1 MHMWDKDWVWGSVVA
16 MEAGG
21 VQLLGLTTGA
31 IPISIASVFIT
42 KLTHSLALV
51 AFVLVEFLCNV
62 SRSMHA
68 VVVMVGLRM
77 CDLLDR

>member
-31 IPISIASVFIT
+31 VSVASVLRNS
-42 KLTHSLALV
+42 LTLV
-51 AFVLVEFLCNV
+51 AFVLVEFFL
-62 SRSMHA
+62 
-68 VVVMVGLRM
+68 
-77 CDLLDR
+77 